1 MKFLIN
7 VSSVMYDVSV
17 CTYNAVLFKKHTGKE
32 YSMSNLK
39 KYEFYWQERF
49 GRCKFS

>member
-1 MKFLIN
+1 MSL
-7 VSSVMYDVSV
+7 VMYYVRV
-17 CTYNAVLFKKHTGKE
+17 CIDNVGLFKKYTGKE
-32 YSMSNLK
+32 YNMSNLK